1 MELRCSPQKK
11 RLRGD
16 SVTTAR
22 CKKGY
27 YYTEYSTSSPGL
39 NKGKQARATL
49 KMFPLKLW
57 EEFLDCKGET
67 CGLQGTVGSCP
78 GDL

>member
-16 SVTTAR
+16 SDTIAR

-27 YYTEYSTSSPGL
+27 YYTEYPTPSLEL

-49 KMFPLKLW
+49 KMFPLKFW
-57 EEFLDCKGET
+57 EKFLDCKGET